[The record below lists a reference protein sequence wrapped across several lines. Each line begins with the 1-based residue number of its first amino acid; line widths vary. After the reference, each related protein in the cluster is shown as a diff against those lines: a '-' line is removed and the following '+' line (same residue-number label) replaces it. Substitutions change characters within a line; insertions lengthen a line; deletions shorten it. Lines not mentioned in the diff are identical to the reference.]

1 MKVHDKE
8 QRHGQVSMFF
18 LKEMSMKGKKEKKK
32 ISIRKI
38 ALSRGGGM
46 EEPKRT

>member
-1 MKVHDKE
+1 MDKYPCFSE
-8 QRHGQVSMFF
+8 RNVNEGQ
-18 LKEMSMKGKKEKKK
+18 KEKKK